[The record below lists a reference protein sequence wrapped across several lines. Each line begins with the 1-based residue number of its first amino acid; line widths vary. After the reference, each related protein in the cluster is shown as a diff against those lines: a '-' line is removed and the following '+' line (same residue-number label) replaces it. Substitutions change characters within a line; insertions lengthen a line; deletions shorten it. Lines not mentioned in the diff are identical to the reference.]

1 MSKVEIISKI
11 EEIRE
16 LEELI
21 AEASAEAEILRNAI
35 KQQMLL
41 EDTEEMEVGQYMV
54 RYTNILT
61 QRFDTT
67 GFKKAHAD
75 LYKSFI
81 KQSASRRFTISA

>member
-11 EEIRE
+11 EEIRQ

-67 GFKKAHAD
+67 GFKKAHSE

>member
-11 EEIRE
+11 EEIRQ

>member
-11 EEIRE
+11 EEIRQ

-67 GFKKAHAD
+67 GFKKAHSE
-75 LYKSFI
+75 LYKEFLR
-81 KQSASRRFTISA
+81 QSASRRFTISA

>member
-11 EEIRE
+11 EEIRQ

-75 LYKSFI
+75 LYKTFI

>member
-11 EEIRE
+11 EEIRQ

-41 EDTEEMEVGQYMV
+41 EDTEEMEVGEHII
-54 RYTNILT
+54 RYTSVLSN
-61 QRFDTT
+61 RFDTT
-67 GFKKAHAD
+67 NFKKVYGEI
-75 LYKSFI
+75 YKKFT
-81 KQSASRRFTISA
+81 KQVASRRFSIA

>member
-11 EEIRE
+11 EEIRQ

-67 GFKKAHAD
+67 G
-75 LYKSFI
+75 
-81 KQSASRRFTISA
+81 

>member
-11 EEIRE
+11 EAIRE

-67 GFKKAHAD
+67 GFKKAHSE
-75 LYKSFI
+75 LYKEFLR
-81 KQSASRRFTISA
+81 QSASRRFTISA

>member
-11 EEIRE
+11 EEIRQ

-21 AEASAEAEILRNAI
+21 AEASAEAEILRNTI

>member
-11 EEIRE
+11 EEIRQ

-67 GFKKAHAD
+67 SFKKAHAD
-75 LYKSFI
+75 LYKTFI

>member
-11 EEIRE
+11 EEIRQ

-67 GFKKAHAD
+67 GFKNAHAD

>member
-11 EEIRE
+11 EEIRQ

-67 GFKKAHAD
+67 GFKKAHSE

-81 KQSASRRFTISA
+81 KQTASRRFTISA